1 MMTGID
7 YNKLDLYTDIAKE
20 CTIETAYEL
29 LQMAK
34 VKKVA
39 PEAVIALKR
48 RVRSINKE
56 ETKSGKI
63 IYDYGN
69 GGYDGYIYKEVLE
82 VNSMEE
88 AEEEFE
94 EYHRRT
100 YIERGYDCTGQAFTQ
115 WHKIFNINGRFV
127 LYHSVGFDV

>member
-1 MMTGID
+1 MMMKVD
-7 YNKLDLYTDIAKE
+7 YEKLNLYTDIAKE
-20 CTIETAYEL
+20 TTIETAYAL
-29 LQMAK
+29 LQVAK

-56 ETKSGKI
+56 ESESGKI

-69 GGYDGYIYKEVLE
+69 GGYDGYIYKAVLE
-82 VNSMEE
+82 ASNMEE

-94 EYHRRT
+94 DYHRRT
-100 YIERGYDCTGQAFTQ
+100 YIERGYDCTGQSFTQ

-127 LYHSVGFDV
+127 LYHSIGFDV